1 MKYLSISILIFGLFS
16 CQNEKAT
23 EATTATQGKV
33 SNIVQ
38 LTDEQVKN
46 TTIELEDFGNKEI
59 STILHLKGKMTPSP
73 ENQISVS
80 MPLGGYLK
88 STQLIPG
95 MKVTKGQVLAV
106 MDDQQYVQLQQEY
119 LTKVAQM
126 KYAQSELNRQKKLNE
141 TQASS
146 DKVLQEAQMQ
156 YSTNLVAIRA
166 LSEQLKL
173 IGISPD
179 KLSENSISKSVSIRS
194 PITGFVS
201 QVNVNVGKYVN
212 PSDVMFELID
222 ASQLL
227 LRLTV
232 FDVDLKELSVGQK
245 VIAYNNNNANN
256 KKLNGSIRAINY
268 QLNADGSTVV
278 YCSLNTSG
286 TNLVPGQYMNADIE
300 LKNHAATVLPE
311 IAVLD
316 FAGKKF
322 IFLRS
327 GKNQYQM
334 QEVQIGSAENGFIE
348 VLNAADFKGQKIVTK
363 GAYQL
368 LMELNKDFE

>member
-1 MKYLSISILIFGLFS
+1 MKNIPIIILLFSLFS
-16 CQNEKAT
+16 CQGEKAT
-23 EATTATQGKV
+23 ESKIDSQEKV
-33 SNIVQ
+33 SNSVQ
-38 LTDEQVKN
+38 LSDDQMKN
-46 TTIELEDFGNKEI
+46 TTIELENFGNKEI
-59 STILHLKGKMTPSP
+59 STVLHLKGKMTTSP

-88 STQLIPG
+88 STKLIPG
-95 MKVTKGQVLAV
+95 MNVTKGQVLAV
-106 MDDQQYVQLQQEY
+106 MEDQQYVQLQQEY

-126 KYAQSELNRQKKLNE
+126 KYAQAELNRQKKLNE

-156 YSTNLVAIRA
+156 HATNLVAVRA

-179 KLSENSISKSVSIRS
+179 RLSENSISNSVSIRS

-227 LRLTV
+227 LKLTV

-245 VIAYNNNNANN
+245 VIASSNNSSN
-256 KKLNGSIRAINY
+256 KKFNGSIQAVNY

-286 TNLVPGQYMNADIE
+286 ATIVPGQYMNADIE
-300 LKNHAATVLPE
+300 LKNHAAAVLPE
-311 IAVLD
+311 IAILD
-316 FAGKKF
+316 FEGKKY
-322 IFLRS
+322 IFLQK
-327 GKNQYQM
+327 GKNHYKM
-334 QEVQIGSAENGFIE
+334 EEVQVGSAENGFIE
-348 VLNAADFKGQKIVTK
+348 ILNASDFKEQKVVTK

-368 LMELNKDFE
+368 LMELNKDSE

>member
-1 MKYLSISILIFGLFS
+1 MKNIPIIILLFSLFS
-16 CQNEKAT
+16 CQSEKAT
-23 EATTATQGKV
+23 ESTVEKQAKV
-33 SNIVQ
+33 SNTVQ
-38 LTDEQVKN
+38 LSDDQIKN
-46 TTIELEDFGNKEI
+46 TTIELEELGNKEI
-59 STILHLKGKMTPSP
+59 STVLHLKGKMTTSP

-106 MDDQQYVQLQQEY
+106 MEDQQYVQLQQEY

-146 DKVLQEAQMQ
+146 DKILQEAQMQ

-179 KLSENSISKSVSIRS
+179 RLSENSISKSVIIRS

-227 LRLTV
+227 LKLTV
-232 FDVDLKELSVGQK
+232 FDADLKALSVGQK
-245 VIAYNNNNANN
+245 VIASSNTSTS
-256 KKLNGSIRAINY
+256 KKLNGVIKAINY

-278 YCSLNTSG
+278 YCSLNASG
-286 TNLVPGQYMNADIE
+286 AALVPGQYMNADIE
-300 LKNHAATVLPE
+300 LKNHAAAVLPQ
-311 IAVLD
+311 IAILD
-316 FAGKKF
+316 FEGKKY
-322 IFLRS
+322 IYTQK
-327 GKNQYQM
+327 GKNQYQLE
-334 QEVQIGSAENGFIE
+334 EVQIGSAENEFIE
-348 VLNAADFKGQKIVTK
+348 ILNAADFKGQKIVTK

-368 LMELNKDFE
+368 LMEMNKDFE

>member
-1 MKYLSISILIFGLFS
+1 MKEISIIILILALFS
-16 CQNEKAT
+16 CQSEKAT
-23 EATTATQGKV
+23 EPTADKQEKT
-33 SNIVQ
+33 SNSVQ

-46 TTIELEDFGNKEI
+46 TTIELEDFENKEI
-59 STILHLKGKMTPSP
+59 STVIHLKGKMTPSP

-88 STQLIPG
+88 STKLIPG

-106 MDDQQYVQLQQEY
+106 MEDQQYVQLQQEY

-179 KLSENSISKSVSIRS
+179 RLSENSISKSVSIRS

-201 QVNVNVGKYVN
+201 QVNVNIGKYVN

-227 LRLTV
+227 LKLTV
-232 FDVDLKELSVGQK
+232 FDIDLKELSVGQK
-245 VIAYNNNNANN
+245 VIAYSNSSSA
-256 KKLNGSIRAINY
+256 KKLNGTIQAVNY

-278 YCSLNTSG
+278 YCNLNTSG
-286 TNLVPGQYMNADIE
+286 TTLVPGQYMNADIE
-300 LKNHAATVLPE
+300 LKNHAAAVLPE
-311 IAVLD
+311 IAILD
-316 FAGKKF
+316 FEGKKF
-322 IFLRS
+322 IYTQQ
-327 GKNQYQM
+327 GKNQYQL

-348 VLNAADFKGQKIVTK
+348 ILNAADFKGQKIVTK

-368 LMELNKDFE
+368 LMEMNKDFE